1 MIEISLEKAQKWVQF
16 LFITEDLN
24 KWQKA
29 YGIIK
34 KSGFSLDKL
43 GTSFEK
49 IEESRIKILK
59 SSAQKW
65 LDLLQDPETSLNEFE
80 IYLGFFK
87 GEVEIGGFSFEDFG
101 INIEDLKKLKKEKL
115 NKSIERKIKEIF
127 SGDLSWYEHKMA
139 LEGLTELL
147 DKSEFSLVDFGTTMA
162 KLEGMEPGL
171 EQKRKGIQTTFP

>member
-29 YGIIK
+29 YSIIK

-43 GTSFEK
+43 GTSKEK
-49 IEESRIKILK
+49 IEKSRIKILK

-87 GEVEIGGFSFEDFG
+87 EEVEIGGFSFKDFG
-101 INIEDLKKLKKEKL
+101 INIEDLKRLRKEKV
-115 NKSIERKIKEIF
+115 NKSIEKYIDKIF
-127 SGDLSWYEHKMA
+127 SGNLDWFEYEEAIK
-139 LEGLTELL
+139 GLIKLL
-147 DKSEFSLVDFGTTMA
+147 GESEFSLVDFGTTMA

-171 EQKRKGIQTTFP
+171 EQKGKGIQTTFP

>member
-34 KSGFSLDKL
+34 NSPFSFEDL
-43 GTSFEK
+43 GTTEK
-49 IEESRIKILK
+49 KVEESRIKILK

-80 IYLGFFK
+80 IYFGFFK
-87 GEVEIGGFSFEDFG
+87 DEIYIAGFSFEDFK
-101 INIEDLKKLKKEKL
+101 INIEDLKKLKEEKL
-115 NKSIERKIKEIF
+115 NRSIKKYIEKIF
-127 SGDLSWYEHKMA
+127 SESLSWFEYEEA
-139 LEGLTELL
+139 INGLIKLL
-147 DKSEFSLVDFGTTMA
+147 GESEFSLVDFGTTMA

-171 EQKRKGIQTTFP
+171 EQKGKGIQTTFP